1 LLADGRAAEAQL
13 VFEADLEQYPM
24 NGWSL
29 YGLTEALNAQGRT
42 APAEAARQRFETVWQ
57 FSDVTLSS
65 SVL

>member
-29 YGLTEALNAQGRT
+29 YGLTAALSAQGDT
-42 APAEAARQRFETVWQ
+42 AAAETVRLRFDTVWQ
-57 FSDVTLSS
+57 FSDVTLSTS
-65 SVL
+65 IL